1 MINTVIFD
9 MDGLLIDSEPLWYEA
24 ALEVMKD
31 YGLDMD
37 EKTYATTVGLRTKE
51 FLEHWF
57 SIYGL
62 QSVSLQKAE
71 DEITQ
76 RVIAKVKTRGTAMP
90 GVHEVIS
97 LFKQKGLQMGL
108 ATSSPSALIEVVLKQ
123 FGLTGIFE
131 ATASAEHLPFGK
143 PHPQV
148 YLDCARQMGSKPV
161 ECLCLEDSFN
171 GMLAAKSARMRCVVV
186 PVADSLHLPHW
197 GAADACIASLLDFDQ
212 PLLDR
217 LLQL

>member
-24 ALEVMKD
+24 ALEVMNA

-62 QSVSLQKAE
+62 QSVSLPEAE
-71 DEITQ
+71 NEITR
-76 RVIAKVKTRGTAMP
+76 RVITKVCTRGKAMP
-90 GVHEVIS
+90 GVHEVIT
-97 LFKQKGLQMGL
+97 LFKEKGLRMGL
-108 ATSSPSALIEVVLKQ
+108 ATSSPSALIDVVIKQ
-123 FGLTGIFE
+123 FGLTDTFE
-131 ATASAEHLPFGK
+131 ATASAEHLPYGK

-148 YLDCARQMGSKPV
+148 YLDCAGQMGVKAV

-171 GMLAAKSARMRCVVV
+171 GMLSAKSARMRCVVV
-186 PVADSLHLPHW
+186 PAEESLHLPHW
-197 GAADACIASLLDFDQ
+197 AAADACIPSLSDLNQ
-212 PLLDR
+212 ELLDR